1 MKIHISIFTAL
12 SIMLLG
18 CPIDEPENQ
27 IAKLTGDDSNLVVE
41 GFDTSAAISR
51 LSITEKFSRFDLSE
65 ESILNLSDDL
75 DTLELTYYFGF
86 CDCQRWII
94 DSIHSKA
101 KSTDEKLD
109 DLDPRGQV
117 EFDLNKHGYYIEP
130 ASKDLEIDWRA
141 EVNGTTIRF
150 IGREYN
156 DFRLPENGGLPCRIL
171 HRVKCSVITATKSSS
186 HISFGDLVSLSKL
199 IALVVTVSLSQ
210 QYLMLNR
217 NETNSIFTI
226 RNFS

>member
-1 MKIHISIFTAL
+1 MKIHISVFTAL

-18 CPIDEPENQ
+18 CPNDEPENQ

-65 ESILNLSDDL
+65 ESIHNLSDDL

-94 DSIHSKA
+94 DSIHNKA
-101 KSTDEKLD
+101 KTTDEKLD

-130 ASKDLEIDWRA
+130 ASKDLEIDWRT

-150 IGREYN
+150 IGREYKGL
-156 DFRLPENGGLPCRIL
+156 RLPENGGFTVPDPPPGKVFRYYSYEIIKPYFIWGPRKFIEIDSVSGDSITEPTIL
-171 HRVKCSVITATKSSS
+171 NVK
-186 HISFGDLVSLSKL
+186 
-199 IALVVTVSLSQ
+199 
-210 QYLMLNR
+210 
-217 NETNSIFTI
+217 
-226 RNFS
+226 